1 MVIATHVAGMD
12 TGKADLHAGTEGAEL
27 LGDADAGHEHRNN
40 GRSKSGATNNNRYDQ
55 HDILLE
61 LRRQGDGDTSWIGRM
76 LPDVSGVK
84 PQVMLS
90 SVSFR

>member
-40 GRSKSGATNNNRYDQ
+40 GRSNGGASNNNRNDQ

-61 LRRQGDGDTSWIGRM
+61 LRRRVYGDISWIGSMRS
-76 LPDVSGVK
+76 DVSGVK
-84 PQVMLS
+84 PQVGLS